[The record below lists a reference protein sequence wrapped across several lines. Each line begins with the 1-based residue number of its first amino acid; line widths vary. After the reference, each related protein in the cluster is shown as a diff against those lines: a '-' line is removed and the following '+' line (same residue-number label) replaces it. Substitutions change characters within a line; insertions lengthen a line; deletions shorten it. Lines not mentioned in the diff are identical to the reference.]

1 MSSGDLTF
9 RVRGILPDGTA
20 HDLQPVITDDGVTI
34 TLTLPNSQRQSPRWQ
49 TVTVESSLTQA
60 RGGEPGYSCRMSA
73 AGISGASRIAGFG
86 EGTPQQV
93 SREGQNRRI
102 ADFGTVVETCSRSR
116 FSLH

>member
-20 HDLQPVITDDGVTI
+20 HDLQPVITDDGVTV

-60 RGGEPGYSCRMSA
+60 RGGEPGYMFYPTTFAYGVVMTRFTEIGRASCRE
-73 AGISGASRIAGFG
+73 R
-86 EGTPQQV
+86 V
-93 SREGQNRRI
+93 
-102 ADFGTVVETCSRSR
+102 
-116 FSLH
+116 